1 MTREEYLALKD
12 ELKERAAALRTLKKT
27 LRHDQMATALGL
39 DKICTDSIRMQELI
53 VHIRKKEYRVK
64 HIFMCLLRGKS
75 REQIESNFGSQ
86 LPGNGL
92 FSSREKELKDLC
104 TKYGIEFDQDENYK
118 VISVTRSW
126 RSQGTA
132 A

>member
-1 MTREEYLALKD
+1 MTRDEYLALKD
-12 ELKERAAALRTLKKT
+12 ELKERAVTLRSLKKT
-27 LRHDQMATALGL
+27 LRHDHMATALGL
-39 DKICTDSIRMQELI
+39 DKICTDPVWRQQQI
-53 VHIRKKEYRVK
+53 VNARKREYRIK
-64 HIFMCLLRGKS
+64 HIFMCLLRGKT

-104 TKYGIEFDQDENYK
+104 TLYGIEFDQDENYK